1 MPNAAI
7 QARLRKV
14 PYMPTPFDVL
24 SW

>member
-7 QARLRKV
+7 QAQLRKV

-24 SW
+24 AW